1 VTELARQPTG
11 TGTTILV
18 TGATGRVG
26 GRVVARLTEAGVT
39 VRALSRNPG
48 SDVVG
53 DLSEPDSL
61 KSAVDGVDAVF
72 LVFPSVAAD
81 ESAAEL
87 INVLADHTGRI
98 VYLSAHGVPE
108 PPAGTATPDGGIIGS
123 HAYLESLIAR
133 SGMAWTFL
141 RSSGF
146 AANTLMWA
154 DQLRSGNVLRWF
166 HGGAKRAL
174 VHEDDLAAV
183 GVRALLA
190 DGHDRARYHLTG
202 PQQLTQVE
210 QLEAI
215 GAALGRPLRFA
226 ELDPETAGAELFA
239 GAPAELARGI
249 IDAHGAMVRNPEPMT
264 DTVERLTGRPAKSF
278 ARWASDHADDFG

>member
-1 VTELARQPTG
+1 
-11 TGTTILV
+11 
-18 TGATGRVG
+18 
-26 GRVVARLTEAGVT
+26 VVARLAEAGVT

-48 SDVVG
+48 SGVVG
-53 DLSEPDSL
+53 DLTAPDSL
-61 KSAVDGVDAVF
+61 KSAADGVDAVF

-87 INVLADHTGRI
+87 ITTLANHTGRI

-108 PPAGTATPDGGIIGS
+108 PPSGTAEPDGGIIGS

-141 RSSGF
+141 RASGF

-154 DQLRSGNVLRWF
+154 DQLRNGDVLRWF
-166 HGGAKRAL
+166 HGGATRAP

-190 DGHDRARYHLTG
+190 AGHEHAGYHLTG
-202 PQQLTQVE
+202 PQQLTQIE
-210 QLEAI
+210 QLQAI
-215 GAALGRPLRFA
+215 GAALGRSLRFE
-226 ELDPETAGAELFA
+226 ELDPETARDALFA
-239 GAPAELARGI
+239 DFPADLARGI
-249 IDAHGAMVRNPEPMT
+249 IDGHGAMVRNPEPMT
-264 DTVERLTGRPAKSF
+264 DTVARLTGRPAKPF
-278 ARWASDHADDFG
+278 ARWASDHAADFR

>member
-1 VTELARQPTG
+1 VTTV
-11 TGTTILV
+11 LV

-26 GRVVARLTEAGVT
+26 GRVVARLSEAGVT
-39 VRALSRNPG
+39 VRALSRDPA
-48 SDVVG
+48 SAVVG
-53 DLSEPDSL
+53 DLNRPESL

-87 INVLADHTGRI
+87 ITMLANHTGRI

-108 PPAGTATPDGGIIGS
+108 PPSGTATPDGGIIGS
-123 HAYLESLIAR
+123 HAYLEGLIAR

-154 DQLRSGNVLRWF
+154 DQIRDGDVLRWF
-166 HGGAKRAL
+166 HGGATRAL

-183 GVRALLA
+183 GVRALLTE
-190 DGHDRARYHLTG
+190 GHDRARYHLTG
-202 PQQLTQVE
+202 PRQLTQVE
-210 QLEAI
+210 QLRAI
-215 GAALGRPLRFA
+215 GTAVGRSLRFE
-226 ELDPETAGAELFA
+226 ELDPETARRELFGGVPA
-239 GAPAELARGI
+239 GFAQGI
-249 IDAHGAMVRNPEPMT
+249 IDAHGAMVRDPEPTT
-264 DTVERLTGRPAKSF
+264 DMIAQLIGRPAKPF
-278 ARWASDHADDFG
+278 ARWAGDHAGDFRRRPPGGAT